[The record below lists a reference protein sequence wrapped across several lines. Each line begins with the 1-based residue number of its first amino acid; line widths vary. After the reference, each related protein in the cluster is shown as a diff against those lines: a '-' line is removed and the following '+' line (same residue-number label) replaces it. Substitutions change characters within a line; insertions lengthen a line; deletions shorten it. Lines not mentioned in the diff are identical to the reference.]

1 MEASGQEMPAKDK
14 ENSEL
19 NDNVLMEAPS
29 SLPTKA
35 HYDNVKMKYFNSLGM
50 SKPPSGPLPN
60 RERGSTVPT
69 KYHELTKDLSTADRE
84 YIRKP
89 ISPARKRSI
98 STPLNTTKGIPIPGV
113 KVSEPIQSGVF
124 QFDSDE
130 ELSGDE
136 YRDFEEEPQS
146 YIPGSQFIPPHE
158 MLAKGDGFEVGTA
171 RSLAVWESQ
180 RRKKLN
186 DVSE

>member
-1 MEASGQEMPAKDK
+1 MEASGQEMPTKEK
-14 ENSEL
+14 ENSEE

-29 SLPTKA
+29 SLPTKV

-50 SKPPSGPLPN
+50 SKPPSGAIP
-60 RERGSTVPT
+60 RERGSTAPT
-69 KYHELTKDLSTADRE
+69 KYHELTKDLSTRDKE

-89 ISPARKRSI
+89 ISPARKRSV
-98 STPLNTTKGIPIPGV
+98 STPINTTKGIPIPGV
-113 KVSEPIQSGVF
+113 KVSDSIQSGVF

-130 ELSGDE
+130 DLSGDE
-136 YRDFEEEPQS
+136 YREYEEEPQS
-146 YIPGSQFIPPHE
+146 YIPGQFIPPHE

-180 RRKKLN
+180 RRKKMN